1 MIAEVQHHCGLAW
14 HGQDRI
20 RETNGVA
27 LIGLDGVIE
36 LWILLNSRGQYVDND
51 LSGVTMF
58 LIGLLN

>member
-20 RETNGVA
+20 SETDGVA
-27 LIGLDGVIE
+27 LIGRVGVIE
-36 LWILLNSRGQYVDND
+36 LWILLNSRGQHVDNA

-58 LIGLLN
+58 FIGLLN